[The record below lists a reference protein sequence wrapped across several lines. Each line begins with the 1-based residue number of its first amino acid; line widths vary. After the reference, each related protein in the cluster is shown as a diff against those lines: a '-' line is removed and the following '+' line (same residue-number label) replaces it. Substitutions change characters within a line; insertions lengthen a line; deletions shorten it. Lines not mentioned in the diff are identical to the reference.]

1 MGRIDPVRF
10 STGAPVLP
18 TGGVLTGEQA
28 LESGALRT
36 IFASRLLKKSER
48 TPDFQSL
55 RGADYYRNSMRAEA
69 LLAQIPLGALA
80 DSLDVAL
87 LAKVNKTA
95 YVLELNSLWD
105 KLGVAVRALRRGGTP
120 DPGKLRTDWTSTAP
134 REFSDSELV
143 NMKRNGCRF
152 RAIPGTNYG
161 VMQFIRAKEVKP
173 ALDALL
179 ADVKARL
186 KDPSAD
192 VYALAADF
200 KQRFIAIHPFEDGNG
215 RVGRLVVDR
224 IFMERGLPPPLLD
237 NAGLDVT
244 LSRDEYIEAL
254 KDGVANT
261 FDVLEAA
268 EARLGSD
275 PSPLLAEA
283 TRVFAERGEPPP
295 DLPRPARQP
304 IRLDGLP
311 VSQAADGFLYDFN
324 LSRYRLE
331 GQKLVPVDDAAY
343 RAVLKEAAAAPNAGI
358 RLAELTEATRTGF
371 RALVNG

>member
-1 MGRIDPVRF
+1 
-10 STGAPVLP
+10 
-18 TGGVLTGEQA
+18 
-28 LESGALRT
+28 
-36 IFASRLLKKSER
+36 
-48 TPDFQSL
+48 
-55 RGADYYRNSMRAEA
+55 
-69 LLAQIPLGALA
+69 
-80 DSLDVAL
+80 
-87 LAKVNKTA
+87 
-95 YVLELNSLWD
+95 
-105 KLGVAVRALRRGGTP
+105 LGVAVRALRRGGTP
-120 DPGKLRTDWTSTAP
+120 DPGKLRTDWTSTPP
-134 REFSDSELV
+134 REFSDSELL

-161 VMQFIRAKEVKP
+161 VMQFIRGKEVKP

-186 KDPSAD
+186 KDPSSD

-224 IFMERGLPPPLLD
+224 IFMERGLPPPLLA

-244 LSRDEYIEAL
+244 LSRDEYIQAL

-261 FDVLEAA
+261 FKELEAA
-268 EARLGSD
+268 RARLGAGER
-275 PSPLLAEA
+275 PLLAEA
-283 TRVFAERGEPPP
+283 TRLFAEAGQAPP
-295 DLPRPARQP
+295 DLPRPAGQP

-331 GQKLVPVDDAAY
+331 GEKLVPVDDAAY
-343 RAVLKEAAAAPNAGI
+343 RAVLEEAAAAPSAGI

-371 RALVNG
+371 RQLVAEPEKRASVRVPLETH